1 MLKRLRNKIE
11 RKVASKQ
18 PVRFRYELVVNNL
31 EGLVMDTKEVE
42 ICVSWSRGGK
52 RKKSTS
58 WRLVYPGESC
68 AYFDESLAQAGITLY
83 RDKNPP
89 YTFEEKEYEIKV
101 HAKYV
106 ELGQVVSQVIGS
118 TVIDLSKYASSES
131 NASKNETFKVPL
143 KYRGF
148 TNNVASLKVIVKS
161 SWLKDLKGADLDQLS
176 EVLTNASV
184 SSSSNYN
191 TAMSHMPL
199 QEDREQAKS
208 PTSVASS
215 TGRQPD
221 SHNKQK
227 DSNPFSSSSYR
238 DGKSIDDVKHVQD
251 EARLQEDK
259 ENMRELV
266 KRCESAMD
274 ALQEDF
280 AKLNFE
286 VDGKIDD
293 IFLAADATEKK
304 VQGMRKKL
312 GNVHALKSQMKLLED
327 SKDARESKMKQELE
341 KANGQIEFLK
351 QEALISETRVGNL
364 KRALQEKDIELEKQ
378 KEEVKSAQESR
389 SSAAAEEEVAA
400 KSPGADEGNKRVE
413 EWSMKVNTLVLQVQ
427 TLQADLD
434 EANMKLA
441 QGPTSAPRG
450 NDDSAENLI
459 LRVKELEMDL
469 SRKEDELSQKTEE
482 AEDYELT
489 IGSLKA
495 QLKSAQQG
503 ETDSSDKKLEN
514 LQEEVA
520 SLQGQLDE
528 MKDANTRLEQTAATV
543 PMLQQRETDLM
554 GQVDSL
560 NADMETMRA
569 SASNA
574 EGLQSTIS
582 NLEQQLA
589 LKATALENAQSS
601 LKELSEKAE
610 TDTSNAGRLE
620 GELVS
625 LQGQLDEMKDANT
638 RLEAAAAE
646 ASSQRD
652 EAQAQVSALQ
662 QREADLV
669 GKVNVLTADTKTMQA
684 ASSDAE
690 GLQSTVANLEQ
701 QLEIKV
707 TELECAQSS
716 MKELSAKAETHASS
730 AERLVGELVTLQEQ
744 LDEMKVAN
752 TRLEETAARVPML
765 QQSETEL
772 VAQVNSLNANIETM
786 RASSSDTEALQSTIS
801 NLEQQLE
808 MKGTELENA
817 QSSMKELSAKAE
829 THASSSGR
837 LVGELASLQEQLDEM
852 KIANTRLEEAAA
864 AVPMLQQREA
874 DLAAQVNSLNA
885 DMETMRASSSGASPD
900 AEGLQ
905 STIAHL
911 EHQLET
917 KATELENAQS
927 SMKELSE
934 QAQTYLASIQQYDAQ
949 LNEMQ
954 ANFESEQK
962 LTGGLQQS
970 VNQLEEEVQ
979 LKSQQAETSNLNL
992 ATLTAEIATLRERK
1006 ESAEADMMK
1015 SREDK
1020 NWQNDLVAEL
1030 QRSLESEK
1038 ELTAD
1043 LQRCMSELKEEGSK
1057 KSESL
1062 EETLLKVGALTATVE
1077 ALTRER
1083 DEAKSY
1089 QLPEEEKSNSSE
1101 EVLKTRIGELE
1112 SELQFLRLASQE
1124 PAETAGATKKV
1135 EDMQG
1140 QLNGRI
1146 AFEQE
1151 ICKEI
1156 DRLAAFVSDNKAP
1169 EDLSE
1174 NYGEEPLSD
1183 YLSKLIKSMQLA
1195 FSSQEAAKEKAEENA
1210 DENAYP
1216 NIQISEEKAGPQKDV
1231 NEMLADLVRQKTA
1244 LQEENSFLIGELT
1257 EAKIE
1262 LAEIKMSRS

>member
-1 MLKRLRNKIE
+1 
-11 RKVASKQ
+11 
-18 PVRFRYELVVNNL
+18 
-31 EGLVMDTKEVE
+31 
-42 ICVSWSRGGK
+42 
-52 RKKSTS
+52 
-58 WRLVYPGESC
+58 
-68 AYFDESLAQAGITLY
+68 
-83 RDKNPP
+83 
-89 YTFEEKEYEIKV
+89 
-101 HAKYV
+101 
-106 ELGQVVSQVIGS
+106 
-118 TVIDLSKYASSES
+118 
-131 NASKNETFKVPL
+131 
-143 KYRGF
+143 
-148 TNNVASLKVIVKS
+148 
-161 SWLKDLKGADLDQLS
+161 
-176 EVLTNASV
+176 
-184 SSSSNYN
+184 
-191 TAMSHMPL
+191 
-199 QEDREQAKS
+199 
-208 PTSVASS
+208 
-215 TGRQPD
+215 
-221 SHNKQK
+221 
-227 DSNPFSSSSYR
+227 
-238 DGKSIDDVKHVQD
+238 
-251 EARLQEDK
+251 
-259 ENMRELV
+259 
-266 KRCESAMD
+266 
-274 ALQEDF
+274 
-280 AKLNFE
+280 
-286 VDGKIDD
+286 
-293 IFLAADATEKK
+293 
-304 VQGMRKKL
+304 
-312 GNVHALKSQMKLLED
+312 
-327 SKDARESKMKQELE
+327 
-341 KANGQIEFLK
+341 
-351 QEALISETRVGNL
+351 
-364 KRALQEKDIELEKQ
+364 
-378 KEEVKSAQESR
+378 
-389 SSAAAEEEVAA
+389 
-400 KSPGADEGNKRVE
+400 
-413 EWSMKVNTLVLQVQ
+413 
-427 TLQADLD
+427 
-434 EANMKLA
+434 
-441 QGPTSAPRG
+441 
-450 NDDSAENLI
+450 
-459 LRVKELEMDL
+459 
-469 SRKEDELSQKTEE
+469 
-482 AEDYELT
+482 
-489 IGSLKA
+489 
-495 QLKSAQQG
+495 
-503 ETDSSDKKLEN
+503 
-514 LQEEVA
+514 
-520 SLQGQLDE
+520 
-528 MKDANTRLEQTAATV
+528 
-543 PMLQQRETDLM
+543 
-554 GQVDSL
+554 
-560 NADMETMRA
+560 
-569 SASNA
+569 
-574 EGLQSTIS
+574 
-582 NLEQQLA
+582 
-589 LKATALENAQSS
+589 
-601 LKELSEKAE
+601 
-610 TDTSNAGRLE
+610 
-620 GELVS
+620 
-625 LQGQLDEMKDANT
+625 
-638 RLEAAAAE
+638 
-646 ASSQRD
+646 
-652 EAQAQVSALQ
+652 
-662 QREADLV
+662 
-669 GKVNVLTADTKTMQA
+669 
-684 ASSDAE
+684 
-690 GLQSTVANLEQ
+690 
-701 QLEIKV
+701 
-707 TELECAQSS
+707 
-716 MKELSAKAETHASS
+716 
-730 AERLVGELVTLQEQ
+730 
-744 LDEMKVAN
+744 
-752 TRLEETAARVPML
+752 
-765 QQSETEL
+765 
-772 VAQVNSLNANIETM
+772 
-786 RASSSDTEALQSTIS
+786 
-801 NLEQQLE
+801 
-808 MKGTELENA
+808 
-817 QSSMKELSAKAE
+817 
-829 THASSSGR
+829 
-837 LVGELASLQEQLDEM
+837 
-852 KIANTRLEEAAA
+852 
-864 AVPMLQQREA
+864 MLQQREA
-874 DLAAQVNSLNA
+874 ELAAQVNSLNA

-911 EHQLET
+911 EQQLET